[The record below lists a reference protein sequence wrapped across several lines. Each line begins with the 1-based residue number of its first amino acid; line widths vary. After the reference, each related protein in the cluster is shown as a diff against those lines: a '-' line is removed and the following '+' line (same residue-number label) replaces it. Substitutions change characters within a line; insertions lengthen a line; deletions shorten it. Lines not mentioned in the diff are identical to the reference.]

1 MAGAVRTGEFYT
13 ALERLESREPSECT
27 KFIPRAGVLESLEL
41 SERRFPREFLDAQ
54 TALLSHIGRR
64 PMNKDMDNMYSAWC
78 EGANSDPTTS
88 LCQYWLFNSK
98 GIGER
103 PRKNPIDNDERTRMH
118 EDWCGLAGHEEHKHC
133 KKWEHGKERAAA
145 KKASPL

>member
-1 MAGAVRTGEFYT
+1 
-13 ALERLESREPSECT
+13 
-27 KFIPRAGVLESLEL
+27 
-41 SERRFPREFLDAQ
+41 
-54 TALLSHIGRR
+54 
-64 PMNKDMDNMYSAWC
+64 MNKDMDSMYSAWC

-118 EDWCGLAGHEEHKHC
+118 EEWCGIAGHKEHMHC